1 MKQFRIS
8 FIYIIILVTLIHG
21 CIRDEVL
28 LPPVITSFDK
38 DPVSSASIL
47 KIAGKYFDP
56 TSTRIFI
63 NDTVV
68 TNAIAV
74 ALTEISLPLSVRKS
88 KTDVFIH
95 VETKY
100 GKSEKKKLTILPPA
114 PSVTRVIPNKAGA
127 GKKVKVLGE
136 FISNVTLV
144 QFKSPDQ
151 AATISAKFTQ
161 INSDTVEV
169 TIPSGL
175 SKYAADLVL
184 TTLSGVSQPAAFTVL
199 SPPVITSFSP
209 DQAVRGSIVQLI
221 GKELGSVLSAS
232 VGNKQGEILTLTSE
246 LIEIRVPLEAVND
259 TIYVSG
265 TGGNAKS
272 SKKLLIVPPPLITT
286 VDKLTGDAGADI
298 TITGLNFS
306 GAFEVK
312 FGSTSAQIISN
323 TGLVIK
329 TKVPLGA
336 SSGKISV
343 TTLAGTALSPQDFV
357 VLGSPL
363 ISSFSPASG
372 LVGTKIILQGI
383 NLLTVTSAQ
392 IGLVNLKI
400 NSQTDT
406 QMEVEVLAGTVTGKI
421 SVKSTGSTF
430 ATTDNF
436 IVTGTPQISSFIP
449 TSGTPGTIVT
459 ITGINFPSTPIVK
472 FGTSGAASVSKVTAT
487 EIICQVPSDATTG
500 KVNVSGAL
508 STTDFMLIAKA
519 IIASITPAQ
528 GGIDKE
534 VTITGQ
540 YLTGAVIKFF
550 NNITATK
557 VGTGT
562 DTQVVVKVPGGATT
576 GKINITTSAGITTSV
591 NDFQVLPAPAISSFT
606 PTGGSVG
613 TSITISGTNL
623 QYNPEVRFFNNLV
636 GSIKSIAANQIV
648 VDVPVGATTG
658 KISVKTDAVVNAI
671 SSPTDF
677 VVLGKPTIT
686 AIAPASGTINEKVII
701 TGTNLTNALSVSFD
715 GVTTSTFISSSATSI
730 EVRVPAS
737 VNGTTSR
744 SINVNVKTVVDNSN
758 NQTFSLLGTPVI
770 SKLSPNNNPAAWA
783 FLIEGTNLNAV
794 KKLSL
799 DSKIPTIGVN
809 GIDLKAFNYI
819 TTKVPDDLKPL
830 TNQSKVLKLFYTS
843 DDVGFIETTYQVLS
857 VPPPGVFPPPFII
870 LPPPLPVNFVQNDI
884 SAYWENPHFVS
895 VTGDTVH
902 CFNIRGNFR
911 DAADLANQT
920 GSFCQFQ
927 EYYGING
934 VSSSIRSWGGTW
946 NKGVLQLTSGSLTMT
961 GQVSGSTLIFTDNN
975 GRQLQ
980 LKFDST
986 GGCGIIN
993 SNGCENND

>member
-1 MKQFRIS
+1 MKKFRIS
-8 FIYIIILVTLIHG
+8 FIYIIILGAIIHG

-28 LPPVITSFDK
+28 LPPVIVSFDK
-38 DPVSSASIL
+38 DPISSASIL
-47 KIAGKYFDP
+47 KITGKYFDP
-56 TSTRIFI
+56 GSTLVYI

-68 TNAIAV
+68 NNAIAV
-74 ALTEISLPLSVRKS
+74 ALTEISLPLSVRKI
-88 KTDVFIH
+88 KTEVSIH

-100 GKSEKKKLTILPPA
+100 GKSDRKKLTILPPA
-114 PSVTRVIPNKAGA
+114 PSVTKVIPNKAGA
-127 GKKVKVLGE
+127 GTKVKVLGE
-136 FISNVTLV
+136 FIKDITFV

-151 AATISAKFTQ
+151 STPISAVFTQ
-161 INSDTVEV
+161 TDSDTVEV
-169 TIPSGL
+169 IIPSGL
-175 SKYAADLVL
+175 SKDAADLVL

-199 SPPVITSFSP
+199 SPPVINSFSP
-209 DQAVRGSIVQLI
+209 EQAASGSIVQIL
-221 GKELGSVLSAS
+221 GKELGSVLIAS
-232 VGNKQGEILTLTSE
+232 IGSKEAEILTLTSE
-246 LIEIRVPLEAVND
+246 LMEIRVPAEAVND
-259 TIYVSG
+259 TIYITGSG
-265 TGGNAKS
+265 GTAKS
-272 SKKLLIVPPPLITT
+272 SKKLLIVAPPVITT
-286 VDKLTGDAGADI
+286 IDKVAGDVGTDV
-298 TITGLNFS
+298 TLTGLNFS

-312 FGSTSAQIISN
+312 FGSTLAQVISN

-329 TKVPLGA
+329 TKVPVGA
-336 SSGKISV
+336 SSGKISI

-363 ISSFSPASG
+363 VSSFSPASG
-372 LVGTKIILQGI
+372 LVGTKIILTGI
-383 NLLTVTSAQ
+383 NLLTVTTAQ

-400 NSQTDT
+400 NSKTDT

-421 SVKSTGSTF
+421 SVKSIGSTF
-430 ATTDNF
+430 STTDNF
-436 IVTGTPQISSFIP
+436 IVTGTPQITSFTP
-449 TSGTPGTIVT
+449 TSGTPGSVVT
-459 ITGINFPSTPIVK
+459 ITGINFPSSPIIK
-472 FGTSGAASVSKVTAT
+472 FGASGAALVSKVTAT
-487 EIICQVPSDATTG
+487 EIICQVPSDASTG
-500 KVNVSGAL
+500 KINVNGAL
-508 STTDFMLIAKA
+508 SATDFTLLAKA
-519 IIASITPAQ
+519 IITSITPAQ
-528 GGIDKE
+528 GGVDKD
-534 VTITGQ
+534 VTIVGQ

-550 NNITATK
+550 NNITAIK

-562 DTQVVVKVPGGATT
+562 DVQVVVKVPAGATT
-576 GKINITTSAGITTSV
+576 GKMSITTAAGITTSV
-591 NDFQVLPAPAISSFT
+591 NDFQVLPPPTITSFT
-606 PTGGSVG
+606 PAGGTVG

-623 QYNPEVRFFNNLV
+623 QYNPEIRFFNNLV
-636 GSIKSIAANQIV
+636 GTIKSVAANQIV
-648 VDVPVGATTG
+648 VDVPIGAASG
-658 KISVKTDAVVNAI
+658 KISIKTDAVVNAI
-671 SSPTDF
+671 SSATNF
-677 VVLGKPTIT
+677 VVLGKPAIT
-686 AIAPASGTINEKVII
+686 SIAPASGTINEKVII

-744 SINVNVKTVVDNSN
+744 SINVNVKTAVDNSN

-770 SKLSPNNNPAAWA
+770 SKLSPNNNPASWS
-783 FLIEGTNLNAV
+783 FLIEGTNLNSV

-809 GIDLKAFNYI
+809 GIDLKAFNYV

-830 TNQSKVLKLFYTS
+830 TNQSKVLRLFYTS
-843 DDVGFIETTYQVLS
+843 DDVVFIETTYQVLS
-857 VPPPGVFPPPFII
+857 VPPPGVFPPPFVI

-902 CFNIRGNFR
+902 CFNIRGDFR

-920 GSFCQFQ
+920 GTFCQFQ

-934 VSSSIRSWGGTW
+934 VSSNIRSWSGTW
-946 NKGVLQLTSGSLTMT
+946 NKGILQLSNGSLTLT

-993 SNGCENND
+993 SNGCE